1 MQLSVGLALG
11 ILLGYTYKLAIGPL
25 VVFAIAL
32 LVALFWM
39 LQTYKRREFSLYE
52 IAVFSLNLVVGMLV
66 MTSHLPHANENYF
79 SVKDPQ
85 NSDTLHLKV
94 TQVLPSNSYAD
105 RYYATV
111 LSQGKNPKTGNVL
124 LTCSKGADARPLA
137 VDEEI
142 ITQANIGDVPSQL
155 NPYQFNYGEYLN
167 KIGVYGTV
175 KLTPSTWISL
185 GIKKRS
191 LRGYAERFRQTLI
204 NRLEPL
210 GFKEAQL
217 GVFRALL
224 LGDRS
229 AIPTE
234 TYTAYKNAGVVHILA
249 VSGLHIGV
257 LLLLLEFILKPLEWL
272 RHGKKMKGTLLV
284 LLLWGYAFVAG
295 LSPSVIRAV
304 TMFSFLAYAAHLN
317 RPVNSLNI
325 LALSF
330 YFLLLATPTFLFQ
343 VGFQMS
349 YAAVAA
355 ILWIYPLLQKF
366 WRPKQL
372 LVRKAWE
379 LLGVS
384 IAAQLGVLPLSLLYF
399 HQFPALFFVTNL
411 LIVPFL
417 GILLGIGI
425 LILFLS
431 AVNLVPSFLI
441 SIYDQLLGS
450 MNRIVQWVASQESF
464 LLTAIPFNGEQ
475 AVLAYFLIGSWVVY
489 IVKRN
494 TKKLMLAL
502 SCSILFTG
510 YTLYLEWT
518 SLKKEQLWLLHQ
530 PRNTVLVHQ
539 QGKKLNVITKDSLRS
554 EILITAIKIGARSK
568 RIHWLPLQ
576 NHYTLRKQK
585 IMVLDSA
592 HFIGDWQEPDF
603 LVLTNSPRL
612 NLDRVIKKLRP
623 KKVFA
628 DGSNYLSFIKLWKN
642 TCNNNNI
649 PFHYTGTQGAY
660 LFRIVE

>member
-1 MQLSVGLALG
+1 
-11 ILLGYTYKLAIGPL
+11 
-25 VVFAIAL
+25 
-32 LVALFWM
+32 
-39 LQTYKRREFSLYE
+39 
-52 IAVFSLNLVVGMLV
+52 
-66 MTSHLPHANENYF
+66 
-79 SVKDPQ
+79 
-85 NSDTLHLKV
+85 
-94 TQVLPSNSYAD
+94 
-105 RYYATV
+105 
-111 LSQGKNPKTGNVL
+111 
-124 LTCSKGADARPLA
+124 
-137 VDEEI
+137 
-142 ITQANIGDVPSQL
+142 
-155 NPYQFNYGEYLN
+155 
-167 KIGVYGTV
+167 
-175 KLTPSTWISL
+175 
-185 GIKKRS
+185 
-191 LRGYAERFRQTLI
+191 
-204 NRLEPL
+204 
-210 GFKEAQL
+210 
-217 GVFRALL
+217 
-224 LGDRS
+224 
-229 AIPTE
+229 
-234 TYTAYKNAGVVHILA
+234 
-249 VSGLHIGV
+249 
-257 LLLLLEFILKPLEWL
+257 
-272 RHGKKMKGTLLV
+272 
-284 LLLWGYAFVAG
+284 
-295 LSPSVIRAV
+295 
-304 TMFSFLAYAAHLN
+304 
-317 RPVNSLNI
+317 
-325 LALSF
+325 
-330 YFLLLATPTFLFQ
+330 
-343 VGFQMS
+343 MS

-384 IAAQLGVLPLSLLYF
+384 IAAQLGVLPLSLIYF

-411 LIVPFL
+411 LVVPFL

-464 LLTAIPFNGEQ
+464 LFTAIPFNGEQ

-518 SLKKEQLWLLHQ
+518 SLQQEQLWLLHQ

-554 EILITAIKIGARSK
+554 ELLITAIKTGTRSK

-628 DGSNYLSFIKLWKN
+628 DGSNYLSFIERWKN

-660 LFRIVE
+660 LFRISE